1 MSKRP
6 GEGGPPTGAKRPYG
20 GPGQEFLDSEPM
32 LPEEYEDPDDED
44 VFLNDVL
51 DQKVAPARS
60 PLSLLFLNR
69 RATPPRGEH
78 PPSIPDQ
85 PPILP
90 RLLASLSFPQ
100 VIVADAERE
109 HWKRK
114 PAPAMDPAKDAIVF
128 QQLDIDYVIAEPH
141 PMLGPERKAMGAAAM
156 LRIFGVTAGGNSVC
170 VHVHGFEPYFYAKV
184 PDSFQDGMCEGLRK
198 NLNELMAQQQRG
210 GRGGNSVFISAVS
223 VVRDRESLMYYQEG
237 KKSVFVKITTTLPNM
252 VATARGIL
260 EKQGLLVPGLHHT
273 ALTFQTF
280 ESNVLYTLRFMV
292 DRGVVGGNWVEL
304 PAGCYTHRAKKQSM
318 CQYECDVRYDK
329 VVSHAPDGQYS
340 KLAPFR
346 ILSMDIECAGR
357 KGHFPDAEHD
367 PVIQIATM
375 VRQGPGE
382 KDDGAT
388 SLLPGFGDSFPPSI
402 SAGGGR
408 EPN

>member
-60 PLSLLFLNR
+60 HLSLLFLNR

-78 PPSIPDQ
+78 PRSIPDQ

-184 PDSFQDGMCEGLRK
+184 PDSFQEGMCEGLRK

-304 PAGCYTHRAKKQSM
+304 PAGCYTHRAKKPRSASCPWTSSARDARDTSRTQNTIPSFRSPPWYVRVPVKRM
-318 CQYECDVRYDK
+318 TGRRLFSPGLATVSLPRSPPAEGENQTDVF
-329 VVSHAPDGQYS
+329 
-340 KLAPFR
+340 LFL
-346 ILSMDIECAGR
+346 LSWNR
-357 KGHFPDAEHD
+357 
-367 PVIQIATM
+367 
-375 VRQGPGE
+375 R
-382 KDDGAT
+382 
-388 SLLPGFGDSFPPSI
+388 
-402 SAGGGR
+402 
-408 EPN
+408 

>member
-1 MSKRP
+1 M
-6 GEGGPPTGAKRPYG
+6 
-20 GPGQEFLDSEPM
+20 
-32 LPEEYEDPDDED
+32 
-44 VFLNDVL
+44 
-51 DQKVAPARS
+51 
-60 PLSLLFLNR
+60 
-69 RATPPRGEH
+69 
-78 PPSIPDQ
+78 
-85 PPILP
+85 
-90 RLLASLSFPQ
+90 
-100 VIVADAERE
+100 IVADAERE

-128 QQLDIDYVIAEPH
+128 QQLDIDYVISEPH
-141 PMLGPERKAMGAAAM
+141 AMLGPKRKAMGPAAM

-184 PDSFQDGMCEGLRK
+184 PDSFADGMCEGFRK
-198 NLNELMAQQQRG
+198 NLNEVVSQQQRG
-210 GRGGNSVFISAVS
+210 GGPNRSAVFISAVE
-223 VVRDRESLMYYQEG
+223 VVRGKQSLMYYQEG
-237 KKSVFVKITTTLPNM
+237 KTSTFVKITCTLPNQ

-260 EKQGLLVPGLHHT
+260 EKQGLHVPGLHHA
-273 ALTFQTF
+273 ALCFQTF

-304 PAGCYTHRAKKQSM
+304 PAGGYAHREKKQSM
-318 CQYECDVRYDK
+318 CQYECDVRYDA
-329 VVSHAPDGQYS
+329 VVSHAPEGQYS

-346 ILSMDIECAGR
+346 ILSVDIECAGR

-388 SLLPGFGDSFPPSI
+388 SLLPGLATVSSSI